1 MIYFEGKLAGVISAV
16 HVDQAQ
22 HLRIVQA
29 HLIPHTDRYLTRHKE
44 PINGHLESRN
54 FCTYNNQMK
63 ITFDLLKN
71 RSNFSKH
78 GVELSLA
85 SSFEW
90 ETAVT
95 WEDLRESYGETRLI
109 AIGYIGLRLHVI
121 VYVDRTDN
129 RRIISLRKANRREV
143 MKYAET

>member
-1 MIYFEGKLAGVISAV
+1 
-16 HVDQAQ
+16 
-22 HLRIVQA
+22 
-29 HLIPHTDRYLTRHKE
+29 
-44 PINGHLESRN
+44 
-54 FCTYNNQMK
+54 MK
-63 ITFDLLKN
+63 ITFDILKN

-90 ETAVT
+90 NTAVT
-95 WEDLRESYGETRLI
+95 WEDLREHYGETRLI
-109 AIGYIGLRLHVI
+109 AIGYIGLRLYVV
-121 VYVDRTDN
+121 VYVDRANT

>member
-1 MIYFEGKLAGVISAV
+1 
-16 HVDQAQ
+16 
-22 HLRIVQA
+22 
-29 HLIPHTDRYLTRHKE
+29 
-44 PINGHLESRN
+44 
-54 FCTYNNQMK
+54 MK

-95 WEDLRESYGETRLI
+95 WEDLRENYGETRLI

-121 VYVDRTDN
+121 VYVDRASN